1 MKLDNRILQKIAT
14 LGFIGFF
21 PIAPGTAGSAVSFLI
36 VFLLKPADSVLII
49 LLFIL
54 IPVGILASNGAERLL
69 GKDSGH
75 IIIDEF
81 CGYLVSI
88 LFIPRSAGYLL
99 AAFFI
104 FRFFDIVKP
113 PPIGKLE
120 EVVPGGTGIMLDDLL
135 AGIYTNI
142 FLQIWL
148 RL

>member
-1 MKLDNRILQKIAT
+1 MDNRILQKIAT

-21 PIAPGTAGSAVSFLI
+21 PLAPGTAGSAVSFLLM
-36 VFLLKPADSVLII
+36 FLLKPADPVLII
-49 LLFIL
+49 LLFAI
-54 IPVGILASNGAERLL
+54 IPVGIIAATHAERLL

-104 FRFFDIVKP
+104 FRFFDILKP

-142 FLQIWL
+142 FLQLWF